1 VAKQYSED
9 RLASSSGESWTMKHG
24 ELAPDIERIALT
36 LPIGQVSGIITTP
49 AGLHLIQV
57 EERVAGQILPF
68 DQVKEEVRNVLFNQK
83 AEAKFKEWIQGLKA
97 KASVEMKM

>member
-1 VAKQYSED
+1 
-9 RLASSSGESWTMKHG
+9 MKHG

-49 AGLHLIQV
+49 AGFHLIQV
-57 EERVAGQILPF
+57 EERVAGEVLPF
-68 DQVKEEVRNVLFNQK
+68 DQVKEEVRNILFSQK
-83 AEAKFKEWIQGLKA
+83 AEARFKEWIQILKG

>member
-1 VAKQYSED
+1 
-9 RLASSSGESWTMKHG
+9 
-24 ELAPDIERIALT
+24 
-36 LPIGQVSGIITTP
+36 
-49 AGLHLIQV
+49 
-57 EERVAGQILPF
+57 VAGQILPF